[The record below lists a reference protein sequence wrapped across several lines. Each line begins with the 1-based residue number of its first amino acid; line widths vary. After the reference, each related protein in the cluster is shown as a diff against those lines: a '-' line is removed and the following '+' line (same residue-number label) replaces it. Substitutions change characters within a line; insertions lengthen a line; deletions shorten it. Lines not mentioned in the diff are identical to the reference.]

1 MATVSSPYLRSDLD
15 GEEAGGFVV
24 MNVDASFTNPCQILE
39 EDGGGYFPTLRQ
51 ARAACRGWR
60 EESGNDQIF
69 VYALLGIREA
79 TDEHPESF
87 PLE

>member
-1 MATVSSPYLRSDLD
+1 MVSPATDSVSDLD

-24 MNVDASFTNPCQILE
+24 VNVDASFVSPCQIID
-39 EDGGGYFPTLRQ
+39 EDGGGYFPTLAA

-69 VYALLGIREA
+69 VYALVGIREA
-79 TDEHPESF
+79 TEARPDQF
-87 PLE
+87 PLQ

>member
-1 MATVSSPYLRSDLD
+1 MVSTTGLPVSDLD

-24 MNVDASFTNPCQILE
+24 INVDAPSRNPYQILE